1 MHVCVYV
8 CVCLSQTEIMT
19 MMTVAGT
26 TGARGTEWWRMTQA
40 WALMVH
46 RQWVMTAHPSQR
58 STLHYLYGESRGTK
72 AGRAA
77 LLLPSNDICSR
88 RQPRYRFSFTSLSL
102 HLSPSMVIFLTA
114 PPPHPC
120 HPLRRGYAE
129 VRQWDNDS
137 TLSTFQIRALS
148 FAPPSSFILNSSS
161 IDLLI
166 FTCSHVCDITEEIA
180 ASVMLKPGCKFN
192 TSDELHFSLDQM
204 IPGLSVYVGR
214 RATLILLLNY
224 DKCLNLSQ
232 RSVT

>member
-1 MHVCVYV
+1 M
-8 CVCLSQTEIMT
+8 
-19 MMTVAGT
+19 
-26 TGARGTEWWRMTQA
+26 
-40 WALMVH
+40 
-46 RQWVMTAHPSQR
+46 
-58 STLHYLYGESRGTK
+58 
-72 AGRAA
+72 GRAVA
-77 LLLPSNDICSR
+77 QRQAALPSCCPRTTSAHGDSR
-88 RQPRYRFSFTSLSL
+88 ATASLSPRCRSIYL
-102 HLSPSMVIFLTA
+102 HLWWSFSLL